1 MEKRVYKLSVF
12 LLMVVFSLNG
22 WAQENLIY
30 EMVQQEKAK
39 GMSFREISNA
49 FKQAATVK
57 SRTDHFI
64 NSEEVFFFEYDQS
77 FLMEPLWEGIFLS
90 VPIRQKVLQLELVEV
105 PASFYSYKVTTSEG
119 EELSADHS
127 VRHYRG
133 IVKIRAVLR
142 HLAL

>member
-64 NSEEVFFFEYDQS
+64 NSEEVFFSNMTKAF
-77 FLMEPLWEGIFLS
+77 
-90 VPIRQKVLQLELVEV
+90 
-105 PASFYSYKVTTSEG
+105 
-119 EELSADHS
+119 
-127 VRHYRG
+127 
-133 IVKIRAVLR
+133 
-142 HLAL
+142 